1 VDVLHAIADWW
12 DSVELWITQ
21 LAFPFQVVL
30 AIVILLPLCAGVA
43 VLLDVASDVP
53 FGWLDRWRARGTKR
67 TGGSGGMDAADR

>member
-1 VDVLHAIADWW
+1 VLRSLADWW

-43 VLLDVASDVP
+43 ALTDRASDLLDRLLARRVEA
-53 FGWLDRWRARGTKR
+53 RRARAVRGR
-67 TGGSGGMDAADR
+67 PGS